1 MMRLKKEY
9 LLLAAMFT
17 ILFNGC
23 KKWDDH
29 TAIVNQDLTRD
40 LSQAVKE
47 ESSLSKFAELVTQAG
62 LDSLLQSSKTYTV
75 WAPSNTA
82 LATLDPSIPADI
94 NKLRSFI
101 LNHVSNQLYF
111 TRDAQTK
118 KRIAMLNGK
127 YNNFLGNKFE
137 DATITTADRYV
148 KNGVLHIIDK
158 SILVL
163 PNLWEYINSTTT
175 TYQQNKFIAGLNF
188 ETFDPSLAIIDSIS
202 SSTGQ
207 PVYHPGTGIVIKNT
221 YNERVYDTR
230 HESKQFTYFVIAD
243 AGLILK
249 ADSLKNYY
257 ATGVPATTDSLTRW
271 TVVKDMLIDTLYP
284 TAASLPA
291 VLVSKFGQTIPVN
304 SAAIIETKKVS
315 NGIVYVLSESAI
327 NTVSRFPQII
337 IQGESPTG
345 FQSDKTANTS
355 YRIRLNPVTNQVFSD
370 ILVSGH
376 GVTGYYSFYQLKDM
390 PTMKYNVYILGVNDF
405 QTTNVFQS
413 VGVRFFV
420 PPATSAT
427 STPITTTPAAL
438 NHAVPLKSAVGAY
451 NEVSLGSFTSTQF
464 GTLEFRLTS
473 GGTTLGSSGTAP
485 ITMDYLRIVPVP

>member
-1 MMRLKKEY
+1 MRLRKEY
-9 LLLAAMFT
+9 LLLVALFA

-29 TAIVNQDLTRD
+29 TAIINQDLTRD
-40 LSQAVKE
+40 LSQAVKAE
-47 ESSLSKFAELVTQAG
+47 PSLSKFAQLVTQAG
-62 LDSLLQSSKTYTV
+62 LDSLLQSSKEYTV
-75 WAPSNTA
+75 WAPTDAA
-82 LATLDPSIPADI
+82 LATLDPAIPADLT
-94 NKLRSFI
+94 KLRSFI

-118 KRIAMLNGK
+118 KRIGMLNGK
-127 YNNFLGNKFE
+127 YNNFQGNKFE
-137 DATITTADRYV
+137 DATITTADKYV

-163 PNLWEYINSTTT
+163 PNLWDYINSTTT
-175 TYQQNKFIAGLNF
+175 TSIQNKFIAGLNF
-188 ETFDPSLAIIDSIS
+188 QTFDPSLAIIDSIS

-207 PVYHPGTGIVIKNT
+207 PIYHPGTGIVTKNT
-221 YNERVYDTR
+221 YNENVYDTR
-230 HESKQFTYFVIAD
+230 REHRQFTYFVIAD
-243 AGLILK
+243 AGFTLK
-249 ADSLKNYY
+249 ADSLKPYY
-257 ATGVPATTDSLTRW
+257 ATGVAATTDSVAKW
-271 TVVKDMLIDTLYP
+271 NVVKDMLIDTLYP
-284 TAASLPA
+284 TPASLPA
-291 VLVSKFGQTIPVN
+291 VLVSKFGTTIPVN
-304 SAAIIETKKVS
+304 SAAITATIKVS

-327 NTVSRFPQII
+327 NTKSRFKQII

-345 FQSDKTANTS
+345 FLADRTANTS
-355 YRIRLNPVTNQVFSD
+355 YRIRLNPVTNQNYSD

-376 GVTGYYSFYQLKDM
+376 GLTGFYSYYQLKDM
-390 PTMKYNVYILGVNDF
+390 PTMTYSVYILGVNDF

-413 VGVRFFV
+413 VAVRYFT
-420 PPATSAT
+420 PPATYT
-427 STPITTTPAAL
+427 NVTTVPAAL

-451 NEVSLGSFTSTQF
+451 NEVSLGSFTATQF